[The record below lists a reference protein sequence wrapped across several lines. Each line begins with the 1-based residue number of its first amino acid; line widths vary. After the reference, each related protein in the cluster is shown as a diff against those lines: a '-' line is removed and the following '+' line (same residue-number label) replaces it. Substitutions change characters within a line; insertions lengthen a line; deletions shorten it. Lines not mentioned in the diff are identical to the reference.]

1 MRPVAYAAP
10 TTVAEA
16 LSLVAGSGTGPGTG
30 PESGRAMFL
39 GGGTNL
45 VDLMREGIETPDVL
59 VDVTGLPL
67 AEIADEPDGGLR
79 IGATVR
85 NTDLAAHPAVRE
97 RYPVLSQAVLMGA
110 SGQIRNM
117 ATVGGNL
124 LQRTRCL
131 YFYDEGAACN
141 KRQPGS
147 GCDASGGFNRMGAIL
162 GASEHCVAVH
172 PSDLAVALVLLDATV
187 EVASAEGV
195 RTVPIG
201 DFHRLPGDTPHR
213 DTTLAPGELI
223 TAVVV
228 PAGSWLTRSRY
239 RKVRDRA
246 SYAFALV
253 SVAAALELEG
263 TTVRGVRV
271 ALGGVAHKPWRASL
285 LEAQLT
291 GREATDEEF
300 SSAARAELEPATG
313 GPDTA
318 FKVDLAVR
326 TITATLGRLR
336 DEGGAA

>member
-16 LSLVAGSGTGPGTG
+16 LSLVTGSGQ
-30 PESGRAMFL
+30 AMFL

-67 AEIADEPDGGLR
+67 ADITDEADGGLR

-85 NTDLAAHPAVRE
+85 NTDLAAHAAVRE

-110 SGQIRNM
+110 SAQIRNM

-124 LQRTRCL
+124 MQRTRCL

-141 KRQPGS
+141 KREPGS
-147 GCDASGGFNRMGAIL
+147 GCDAAGGFNRMGAIL

-172 PSDLAVALVLLDATV
+172 PSDLAVALVLVDATV
-187 EVASAEGV
+187 EVTGAHGV
-195 RTVPIG
+195 RMVPIG
-201 DFHRLPGDTPHR
+201 DFHRLPGDAPQR
-213 DTTLAPGELI
+213 DTTLSPGDLV

-228 PAGSWLTRSRY
+228 PPAPWLTRSRY

-263 TTVRGVRV
+263 TTVRTVRV
-271 ALGGVAHKPWRASL
+271 ALGGVAHKPWRATV
-285 LEAQLT
+285 LEAHLT

-300 SSAARAELEPATG
+300 ESAARAELEPAAG
-313 GPDTA
+313 GTHTA
-318 FKVDLAVR
+318 FKADLAVR
-326 TITATLGRLR
+326 TITATLRRLR

>member
-1 MRPVAYAAP
+1 VAYAAP
-10 TTVAEA
+10 ATVAEA
-16 LSLVAGSGTGPGTG
+16 LSMAAGSGAGAGAGTAT
-30 PESGRAMFL
+30 SRAMYL
-39 GGGTNL
+39 AGGTNL

-59 VDVTGLPL
+59 VDLTRLPL
-67 AEIADEPDGGLR
+67 AEISDDADGGLR

-147 GCDASGGFNRMGAIL
+147 GCDAARGANRMGAIL

-187 EVASAEGV
+187 EVTSAEGV
-195 RTVPIG
+195 RSVPIG
-201 DFHRLPGDTPHR
+201 ELHRLPGHAPQR
-213 DTTLAPGELI
+213 DTTLAPGELV

-228 PAGSWLTRSRY
+228 PPGPWLTRSRY

-263 TTVRGVRV
+263 TTVRQVRV
-271 ALGGVAHKPWRASL
+271 GLGGVAHKPWRATV

-300 SSAARAELEPATG
+300 ASAARAELEPATA

-318 FKVDLAVR
+318 FKIDLAVR
-326 TITATLGRLR
+326 TVTATLRRLR